1 MVPATN
7 TTTTRRTPSRGRTT
21 FRKHWGGKPSTI
33 RRTAVLSSFRN
44 YLKGTMRAVAFV
56 TLASTLPATAETV
69 EVAPGVQ
76 VTKRTYAAPVN
87 EQPFFGFA
95 AKTAEQK
102 AEDEKFVSAMIGAT
116 GSREKAFE
124 ETTKRAWIAIQ
135 AGKVREAAVRFNQA
149 FLVSP
154 EQSSAYHGFAVI
166 AQVRFSDLDAADELF
181 KIALKQPNPVKAL
194 KADYGRLLLVA
205 KRPRDAQA
213 VLDEAVREAP
223 DFSDAWTNLAWAR
236 FQNGDPAAACA
247 AAEEAAK
254 KRPSNNSLSDLTAV
268 RSVAQCK

>member
-1 MVPATN
+1 M
-7 TTTTRRTPSRGRTT
+7 
-21 FRKHWGGKPSTI
+21 ST
-33 RRTAVLSSFRN
+33 FRN
-44 YLKGTMRAVAFV
+44 YLKQAIRAVAFV
-56 TLASTLPATAETV
+56 TLASTLPAAAETV

-95 AKTAEQK
+95 AKTAEEK

-154 EQSSAYHGFAVI
+154 EQSSACLLYT
-166 AQVRFSDLDAADELF
+166 SDAADE
-181 KIALKQPNPVKAL
+181 
-194 KADYGRLLLVA
+194 
-205 KRPRDAQA
+205 
-213 VLDEAVREAP
+213 
-223 DFSDAWTNLAWAR
+223 
-236 FQNGDPAAACA
+236 
-247 AAEEAAK
+247 
-254 KRPSNNSLSDLTAV
+254 
-268 RSVAQCK
+268 

>member
-1 MVPATN
+1 M
-7 TTTTRRTPSRGRTT
+7 
-21 FRKHWGGKPSTI
+21 
-33 RRTAVLSSFRN
+33 SSFRN

-56 TLASTLPATAETV
+56 TLASTLPAAAETV

-149 FLVSP
+149 FP
-154 EQSSAYHGFAVI
+154 ARYE
-166 AQVRFSDLDAADELF
+166 
-181 KIALKQPNPVKAL
+181 
-194 KADYGRLLLVA
+194 
-205 KRPRDAQA
+205 RPRFGSIKPFSFHLNRA
-213 VLDEAVREAP
+213 AP
-223 DFSDAWTNLAWAR
+223 IMGLR
-236 FQNGDPAAACA
+236 
-247 AAEEAAK
+247 
-254 KRPSNNSLSDLTAV
+254 
-268 RSVAQCK
+268 

>member
-1 MVPATN
+1 M
-7 TTTTRRTPSRGRTT
+7 R
-21 FRKHWGGKPSTI
+21 
-33 RRTAVLSSFRN
+33 SFGD
-44 YLKGTMRAVAFV
+44 YLAQTVRAVAFV
-56 TLASTLPATAETV
+56 TLASTLPAAAETV
-69 EVAPGVQ
+69 EVVPGVQ
-76 VTKRTYAAPVN
+76 VTKRTYAASVN

-95 AKTAEQK
+95 AKSSEQK

-124 ETTKRAWIAIQ
+124 EATKRAWIAMQ
-135 AGKVREAAVRFNQA
+135 AGKVREAALRFNQA

-154 EQSSAYHGFAVI
+154 EQSSVYHGFAVI

-194 KADYGRLLLVA
+194 KADYGRLLLIA
-205 KRPRDAQA
+205 KRPRDAQE
-213 VLDEAVREAP
+213 VLDQAVKEAP